1 MDLTGYP
8 TDFVADLG
16 FPGAARRFLER
27 RARHWPRLFL
37 NGAPLDDTALGGWQL
52 PEEPDASESNLLGF
66 ARDAA
71 MEQHWEDEG
80 YALDETGE
88 GPFALFYSRYGRPLT
103 AGAITG
109 VSGVPEQVAESVES
123 IGLML
128 SGFFV
133 VSLLTPD
140 DPATDPFSGAVL
152 RDLRESF
159 AE

>member
-16 FPGAARRFLER
+16 FPAAARRFLER
-27 RARHWPRLFL
+27 RVRRWPGLLL
-37 NGAPLDDTALGGWQL
+37 NGVRPDAAALGSWHL
-52 PEEPDASESNLLGF
+52 PEERDAYESDILGF

-80 YALDETGE
+80 YALDGTGE
-88 GPFALFYSRYGRPLT
+88 GPFALFYSRYGGPLT
-103 AGAITG
+103 AGAVTG
-109 VSGVPEQVAESVES
+109 VSGVPDRVAESVES

-133 VSLLTPD
+133 VSLLTPEE
-140 DPATDPFSGAVL
+140 PAADAFSGTVL

-159 AE
+159 AQ